1 MRGLIR
7 LEYKIKEIIA
17 NYLGME
23 VKDIDLKMDIIEDLG
38 INSYDIV
45 SIVGNFEDEFD
56 IEIPEKDIRMFKT
69 IEDVVNYFLDKEE
82 I

>member
-1 MRGLIR
+1 
-7 LEYKIKEIIA
+7 
-17 NYLGME
+17 
-23 VKDIDLKMDIIEDLG
+23 MDIIEDLG

>member
-1 MRGLIR
+1 M
-7 LEYKIKEIIA
+7 EYKIKEIIA